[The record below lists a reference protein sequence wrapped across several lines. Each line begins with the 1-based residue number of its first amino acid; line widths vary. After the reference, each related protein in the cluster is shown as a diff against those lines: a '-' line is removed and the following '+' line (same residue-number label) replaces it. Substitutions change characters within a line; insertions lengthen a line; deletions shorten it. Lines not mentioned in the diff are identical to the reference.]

1 MHSVCILCAQVGALT
16 MDLIDLEIKRTE
28 HRAAE
33 EGISPAMVAQKALDA
48 STGQVQLQE
57 REKKLLALIQKQDR
71 LLYLCFYL
79 LLNLAEDVGIEK
91 KMKKKNG
98 ALHASDCGGHGVNI
112 DGGGRGAST
121 GVIMRMHACPSCAQ
135 SSCTS

>member
-1 MHSVCILCAQVGALT
+1 

-33 EGISPAMVAQKALDA
+33 ENISPAMVAQKALDA
-48 STGQVQLQE
+48 STGQVQLSE

-91 KMKKKNG
+91 KMKKAG
-98 ALHASDCGGHGVNI
+98 PSMPGGVGCGRCEVGKG
-112 DGGGRGAST
+112 DEG
-121 GVIMRMHACPSCAQ
+121 SCR
-135 SSCTS
+135 CRR